1 MHTGFTEL
9 SIQRKLLLHWIIKSV
24 RTRRRLMSKRK
35 YLWAIAACV
44 AAATPFVSSV
54 TFAGKIDGAG
64 DITCAVMDVVGCTEG
79 GCVQGTASSFDLP
92 VFIILDA
99 KKKHL
104 KAAYES
110 EHKDLVSPI
119 KNIERNGTH
128 LILQGVENNRGW
140 DIAINT
146 NSGKM
151 QGSGVGDNV
160 SFLVFG
166 ACTAH

>member
-1 MHTGFTEL
+1 M
-9 SIQRKLLLHWIIKSV
+9 R
-24 RTRRRLMSKRK
+24 KRK
-35 YLWAIAACV
+35 YSWAIAACV
-44 AAATPFVSSV
+44 AATTPFVSNAA
-54 TFAGKIDGAG
+54 FAGKIDGTSN
-64 DITCAVMDVVGCTEG
+64 ITCAVLDVVGCAEG
-79 GCVQGTASSFDLP
+79 ACLQGSASSFDLP
-92 VFIILDA
+92 AFIILDA

-104 KAAYES
+104 RAAYES
-110 EHKDLVSPI
+110 EHKDLVSPV

-151 QGSGVGDNV
+151 RGAGVGDNV